1 MVQVIPEIQANKEKI
16 IKWRRHF
23 HQHPEPSL
31 KEYKTAEKIQEVLTS
46 LGVPFEKVG
55 ETGTLGTI
63 TGTKNDAS
71 ETQRARKILLRA
83 DIDALEITEATD
95 HEFPS
100 LNKGI
105 MHACGHDAHNSGL
118 LGAVEYLAKHKDLF
132 AGTVLVAFQQA
143 EEIGSG
149 AYQFIESGLLDGVE
163 QAFGMHVE
171 PALPVGTVQAV
182 PGPTMASCDIFTI
195 TVTGKSAHVARPHDG
210 IDALAAGANIVTELQ
225 NLVARLLNPL
235 EPAVIG
241 IGKFTSGTRYNI
253 VSNHAKIEGT
263 LRTLSHETRER
274 FLAKIEETAHNVAQ
288 LFGATIEFENY
299 PAAAP
304 NINDIEATE
313 RAQRAGAKVVG
324 ESNVI
329 KQGEP
334 SMGSDDFADFLTT
347 IPGTYARVGVS
358 SSDDTSYGLHHEKF
372 NLDEDALPIMASL
385 HVEFALD
392 YLNQD

>member
-71 ETQRARKILLRA
+71 ENQRARKILLRA